1 VTQIAVLAPPD
12 FGPLSMLPQYSRDVT
27 DADVIFV
34 GPRSGPELRE
44 VWPQAKR
51 VRWVHSLSAGV
62 ETILCPEL
70 RPSDVVLTN
79 GRGVFAPALA
89 EWAVAAILYFAKN
102 FPRLLRAQRERAWE
116 SFNVERVEG
125 QTVGIVGYGSI
136 GRAVVERCVALGMRP
151 VAFSRHQGSLEE
163 VLREADYIVVSTPL
177 TNDTRGMIGAA
188 ELKAMRRNAVL
199 INVGRGPVVDEA
211 AMITVL
217 KTHRIKGAAL
227 DVFEHE
233 PLPPDH
239 PLWTLDNV
247 LISPHGADYTSDSHE
262 RAMRCFL
269 DNLARFERGEELMNV
284 VDKNAGY

>member
-1 VTQIAVLAPPD
+1 MTRVGVLAPD
-12 FGPLSMLPQYSRDVT
+12 DYAPLSLLGEYSRDLR
-27 DADVIFV
+27 DAEVILV
-34 GPRSGPELRE
+34 APRSGPELRE

-62 ETILCPEL
+62 ETMLFPEL
-70 RPSDVVLTN
+70 RASDVILTN

-89 EWAVAAILYFAKN
+89 EWAIAAILYFAKS
-102 FPRLLRAQRERAWE
+102 FPRLLRGQRERTWE
-116 SFNVERVEG
+116 SFTVDRVEG

-163 VLREADYIVVSTPL
+163 VLREAEYIVVSTPL
-177 TNDTRGMIGAA
+177 TDDTRGMIGEA
-188 ELKAMRRNAVL
+188 EFKAMRRNAVL
-199 INVGRGPVVDEA
+199 INIGRGPVVDEA
-211 AMITVL
+211 ALIRAL
-217 KTHRIKGAAL
+217 KSHRIKGAAL

-239 PLWTLDNV
+239 PLWALDNV
-247 LISPHGADYTSDSHE
+247 LISPHRADHTTDSHA

-269 DNLARFERGEELMNV
+269 DNLARFERGEDLVNV
-284 VDKNAGY
+284 VDKKAGY